1 MKIIKNWWM
10 NLCSIWLGMFAFA
23 AVEAQAT
30 VPAYVTTALT
40 NAQTTLTE
48 YIEAAAPFLFAVTIL
63 VAAIFLIVRF
73 IKRAA
78 S

>member
-1 MKIIKNWWM
+1 MKLKQKLAVVGGSLSM
-10 NLCSIWLGMFAFA
+10 LPVAAMA
-23 AVEAQAT
+23 AVPT
-30 VPAYVTTALT
+30 YVSTALT

-48 YIEAAAPFLFAVTIL
+48 YLEAAAPFLFAVTII
-63 VAAIFLIVRF
+63 VASIFLVQRF

>member
-1 MKIIKNWWM
+1 MK
-10 NLCSIWLGMFAFA
+10 NLYLKLCLAFLAMFSGA
-23 AVEAQAT
+23 AAHAA

-40 NAQTTLTE
+40 SAQTTLTE
-48 YIEAAAPFLFAVTIL
+48 YIEASAPFLFAVTIIIS
-63 VAAIFLIVRF
+63 AIFLIVKM

>member
-1 MKIIKNWWM
+1 M
-10 NLCSIWLGMFAFA
+10 NTLRKWYLSTMLALFGMFLSAGASA
-23 AVEAQAT
+23 A
-30 VPAYVTTALT
+30 VPAYVSTALT
-40 NAQTTLTE
+40 SAQTTLTE

>member
-1 MKIIKNWWM
+1 MQ
-10 NLCSIWLGMFAFA
+10 NLKRKLSAVASLALVAPVAVQA
-23 AVEAQAT
+23 AVPT
-30 VPAYVTTALT
+30 YVSTALT

-48 YIEAAAPFLFAVTIL
+48 YIEAAAPFLFAVTII
-63 VAAIFLIVRF
+63 VAAIFLVVRF

>member
-1 MKIIKNWWM
+1 MKKFRLTKVNGVLM
-10 NLCSIWLGMFAFA
+10 GVALAAPVAVQA
-23 AVEAQAT
+23 AVPT
-30 VPAYVTTALT
+30 YVSTALT

-78 S
+78 T

>member
-1 MKIIKNWWM
+1 MKEKFK
-10 NLCSIWLGMFAFA
+10 LVKVRGVLASVALGLPVAVQA
-23 AVEAQAT
+23 AVPT
-30 VPAYVTTALT
+30 YVSTALT